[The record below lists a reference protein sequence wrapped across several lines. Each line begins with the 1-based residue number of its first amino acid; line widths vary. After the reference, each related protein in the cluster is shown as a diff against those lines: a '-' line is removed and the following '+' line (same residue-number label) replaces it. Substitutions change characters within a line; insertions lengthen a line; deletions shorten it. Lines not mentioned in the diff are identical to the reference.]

1 MKIPLPTGNVAKRE
15 AEGTAIKPSKEN
27 DARSGDTDSLNKS
40 TSASE
45 CPVTPATLLSMP
57 MAPQRAVF
65 RSANANV
72 GMFRMPSGNNIVHE
86 QTTREDEQKQTKS
99 SNQTQEPVNTTT
111 NRQDSS
117 DALGVEWANE
127 RLEELSLE
135 ISKLIKDDT
144 QPAEHKTA
152 DTEHIDH
159 RSDRT
164 LDIQTTKSAHKRVP
178 SIPEPRNSRRSSSR
192 NLVDGLSISQQ
203 PLNLYKVPAGIMQV
217 FVMGVHPSNPISRS
231 YVVVRLGDQ
240 VFQTSV
246 SKTPTGSWNEGF
258 ELIVSYHMQLFG
270 TVHLDVYSSNM
281 LLPDTHIGRA
291 EIKLSLLEGFPEI
304 FTSYYE
310 VWDKKLAASTVPEQK
325 QREVISKNL
334 GALQVRIN
342 YRFQKL
348 EDPEPK
354 IARSRGVH
362 IAGTLPNQLVNR
374 IAESQM
380 GGGDSAAS
388 FDQQPIEDL
397 VTRFAN
403 EFNKYMDMARVHG
416 RQAFIR
422 KGTTATATAGDPRS
436 GAAGVKQDDAGF
448 ARVDDDAVKPEEMVG
463 GSKPQDAA
471 TSKGGGPG
479 GWFSELFSGLSSTAA
494 TAPPT
499 ADGTSTSTDVKA
511 PNNDNNSN
519 DGKQKDAAQTANDR
533 TLVQS
538 LTSMF
543 ISPSVFMV
551 VKSLDRLIDTF
562 NQGIELSNTE
572 LLGGLLTLYKFYNEA
587 DIPGVTR
594 PHKGQIVESVEQLQV
609 PGHYARFAL
618 ATYGWRALYFF
629 NRGITLMD
637 GAKIDSDVT
646 SVLQY
651 LNMAPEDLLGY
662 EFRSS
667 QLFCPSYFV
676 AHDRQYDAVVLS
688 VRGTMSAEDTVV
700 DLSCEYTKW
709 NGGLVHSGMQASA
722 HWLFVKVV
730 PRILAYARSQG
741 IRRIRIV
748 GHSLGASTAAILMIM
763 VRSVRDRLRGLGVDM
778 DEYDIRAYC
787 YGPAPCVSDNIA
799 DRFRDCIDTYVNRD
813 DIVPRLCYGSVSD
826 FKRMSVSASDEAD
839 NLAQR
844 LYAPFEDSV
853 LQQRRW
859 KDKFSRLMQIRKD
872 IVAAQ
877 ENLHLALPGT
887 IHHIVSYRGG
897 AGGKDKRAPQD
908 PELDVTFGKHELF
921 GDVRATD
928 TTDDNGAASD
938 GPGDSEGAT
947 TPTQPPPPPTP
958 ETQVQQECVDPEE
971 LADAINTPIGRE
983 PPAAVATDVPK
994 QPDTRDGKT
1003 AGAAASGTV
1012 GGSDKFYPAWVQ
1024 RVPNNSFREIIL
1036 RSTIVTDHMPSAY
1049 ELAFEHAIE
1058 TQLHERR
1065 LMSRRRRTNNPP
1077 DESLPKSQDVP
1088 SGDKDSGG
1096 GGGYHD
1102 DWRDYHPND
1111 TTVYRYGVASQH
1123 HHRPLVWWRRWASI
1137 EGLVFGIR
1145 RNMGF
1150 IRLSAALLLSLIWSP
1165 AIVQIAIVG
1174 YTGQCHIAVSSKNGS
1189 AASSRNGDSGGGR
1202 GGGGGDNAGGTAADV
1217 VALDACD
1224 LVRKALV
1231 TSIFAWVSSSLMAV
1245 LLVLVNTTGSMGLQ
1259 AKDLMPYH
1267 IVPTDPTPLA
1277 GGGVIVPNGLET
1289 ANVANGVNSGGASG
1303 LFGGAG
1309 IYQRTS
1315 GLFSS
1320 KLNSNSG
1327 TGLQMTGHMP
1337 FNQGLFHPHYLIH
1350 HPHGSTAASTTGPKD
1365 PNIAQYRASWSH
1377 TDGES
1382 IVSELSRLE
1391 GQGITKAHIGQHQQP
1406 NTLHQSYHMKSQS
1419 QLHPLHGIN
1428 QFHPPSRIS
1437 EEEQHQMD
1445 GRSVVDQHSNLSRN
1459 LAFAYGSTQRRARA
1473 AFYKTRYSTS
1483 ILGMADPLAHMGGG
1497 SEAKMLRDG
1506 AGGAQ
1511 RQHYQMQQYLNHGRP
1526 PLPGIV
1532 ASRSGGVVARSL
1544 ARPSYESCDG
1554 VLATASLGGADS
1566 FGIDTGSGG
1575 GGNDGDGDS
1584 KIKRN
1589 TIG

>member
-1 MKIPLPTGNVAKRE
+1 MKIPLPTENVAKRE
-15 AEGTAIKPSKEN
+15 AEGTAIKSSKEN

-40 TSASE
+40 TTSASE

-72 GMFRMPSGNNIVHE
+72 GMFRTPSGNNIVHE
-86 QTTREDEQKQTKS
+86 QTTREDEQKQTNRS
-99 SNQTQEPVNTTT
+99 SQTQEPVNTTT

-144 QPAEHKTA
+144 QPAAHQTA
-152 DTEHIDH
+152 DTDHTDH
-159 RSDRT
+159 RSDRS
-164 LDIQTTKSAHKRVP
+164 LDLQTTKSAHKRVP
-178 SIPEPRNSRRSSSR
+178 SMPEPRSSRRSSSR

-203 PLNLYKVPAGIMQV
+203 PLNLYKVPDGIMQV

-354 IARSRGVH
+354 IAKSRGVH

-388 FDQQPIEDL
+388 FEQQPIEDL
-397 VTRFAN
+397 VAGFAN

-416 RQAFIR
+416 SQAFIR
-422 KGTTATATAGDPRS
+422 KGTTATAGDPRS
-436 GAAGVKQDDAGF
+436 GAAGVKQDDTGF
-448 ARVDDDAVKPEEMVG
+448 ARVDDDAVNPEEMVG
-463 GSKPQDAA
+463 GSKSQNSV

-479 GWFSELFSGLSSTAA
+479 GWFSELFSGLSSTTA

-519 DGKQKDAAQTANDR
+519 DGKQKDTVQTANDR

-763 VRSVRDRLRGLGVDM
+763 VRSVRDRLRGLGVDI

-859 KDKFSRLMQIRKD
+859 KDKFARLMQIRKD

-928 TTDDNGAASD
+928 TTDDNGTASD

-983 PPAAVATDVPK
+983 PPAAMATDVPK

-1003 AGAAASGTV
+1003 AGAAASGAV

-1024 RVPNNSFREIIL
+1024 RVPNSSFREIIL

-1077 DESLPKSQDVP
+1077 NESLPKSQDAP
-1088 SGDKDSGG
+1088 SGDKDSGDG
-1096 GGGYHD
+1096 GEYHD

-1123 HHRPLVWWRRWASI
+1123 HHRPLVWWRRWAFI
-1137 EGLVFGIR
+1137 EGLIFGIR

-1150 IRLSAALLLSLIWSP
+1150 LRLSAALLLSLIWSP

-1189 AASSRNGDSGGGR
+1189 AASSRSGDSGGGR
-1202 GGGGGDNAGGTAADV
+1202 GGGGGGGDNAGGAAADV

-1231 TSIFAWVSSSLMAV
+1231 TSIFAWASSSLMAL

-1259 AKDLMPYH
+1259 AKNLMPYH
-1267 IVPTDPTPLA
+1267 IVPTDSTPLA
-1277 GGGVIVPNGLET
+1277 GGGVIVPNGLEI

-1320 KLNSNSG
+1320 KINSNSG

-1391 GQGITKAHIGQHQQP
+1391 GQGITKAHIGQQHQP
-1406 NTLHQSYHMKSQS
+1406 NTLHQAYHIKSQS
-1419 QLHPLHGIN
+1419 QLHPLYGIN

-1497 SEAKMLRDG
+1497 SEVRMSRDG
-1506 AGGAQ
+1506 AGSTQ
-1511 RQHYQMQQYLNHGRP
+1511 RRHYQKQQYLHHGRP

-1532 ASRSGGVVARSL
+1532 VSRSGGVVARSL
-1544 ARPSYESCDG
+1544 ARLSYESCDG
-1554 VLATASLGGADS
+1554 VLAAASLGGTDS
-1566 FGIDTGSGG
+1566 FGIDTGDGG
-1575 GGNDGDGDS
+1575 GGND
-1584 KIKRN
+1584 
-1589 TIG
+1589 